1 MKPGA
6 PRGKEPPGESDQLAE
21 RRSDGVCEP
30 GNPGHRGLG
39 GDKDWP
45 SRAANVIA
53 QNWREAA
60 VPGQRL
66 RHPGPSKPRF
76 NRQGKAVP
84 LLSAALTGSRFRPR
98 TLEEPPPSP
107 CPSPAGRPGR
117 QLLGLEPRSRRR
129 LAPNGRAGTRRAAS
143 SAPLP
148 AACQPA
154 LEQLASAPALQF
166 GAAHPQATYPV
177 PHHPR
182 GLRRSGP
189 LPKRRCL
196 RSGA

>member
-1 MKPGA
+1 M
-6 PRGKEPPGESDQLAE
+6 
-21 RRSDGVCEP
+21 CEP
-30 GNPGHRGLG
+30 GNPGHRGPG
-39 GDKDWP
+39 GDKDGP
-45 SRAANVIA
+45 SGAANVSA
-53 QNWREAA
+53 RNWREAA
-60 VPGQRL
+60 VPGKQL
-66 RHPGPSKPRF
+66 RHPGPSKSQF
-76 NRQGKAVP
+76 NRQGKGVP
-84 LLSAALTGSRFRPR
+84 LLSAALTGSRLRPR
-98 TLEEPPPSP
+98 TPEEPPPAL

-117 QLLGLEPRSRRR
+117 QLLGLEPRSRR
-129 LAPNGRAGTRRAAS
+129 LAPNGRAGTHRAAS

-148 AACQPA
+148 AACQ
-154 LEQLASAPALQF
+154 QLASAPALQS